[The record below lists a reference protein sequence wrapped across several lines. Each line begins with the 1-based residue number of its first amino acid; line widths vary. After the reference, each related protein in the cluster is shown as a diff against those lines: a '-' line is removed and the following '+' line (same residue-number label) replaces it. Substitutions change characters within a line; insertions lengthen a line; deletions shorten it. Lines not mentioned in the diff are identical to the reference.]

1 MSINTQPSRIRPN
14 SAPAYYLRRPA
25 SVWITIT
32 TGCRTAPGA

>member
-1 MSINTQPSRIRPN
+1 MSTNAQPSRIRPN
-14 SAPAYYLRRPA
+14 SAPAYYLGRPA